1 MISKLHLLTAFM
13 FVAMCFCAAACGADP
28 DPESKSQD
36 LLDQVKANNEKLAQ
50 QKQATAQAQ
59 SQSAQITEDSM
70 TVPDIEGTN
79 DGKADAIA
87 QIITQKADGLLLVTL
102 GEVPLHGHLDNGEEY
117 FGGHYRVF
125 VTKSIHK
132 LTPDEKALID
142 TLRDEIF
149 ELTTAHILSVD
160 STVTHMGV
168 QTIYPDIWP
177 APFAPDS
184 DFSGYDPED
193 PSNLCVADG
202 RELLTIYRR
211 FSDEN
216 YLQVA
221 HCEKIFSVRESEAQ
235 YILELLTELTE
246 SR

>member
-1 MISKLHLLTAFM
+1 MTAKLHLQTVLLLMAVF
-13 FVAMCFCAAACGADP
+13 FCAAACGADP
-28 DPESKSQD
+28 DPEAKSQD
-36 LLDQVKANNEKLAQ
+36 LLDQVKANNEILAQ
-50 QKQATAQAQ
+50 QKQATVQAQ
-59 SQSAQITEDSM
+59 SQSAQIPEKSM
-70 TVPDIEGTN
+70 TLPDIEGTN
-79 DGKADAIA
+79 DEKAHAIA
-87 QIITQKADGLLLVTL
+87 QIITQKADGLLLVPL
-102 GEVPLHGHLDNGEEY
+102 GEVPLHGHISNGEEY

-125 VTKSIHK
+125 VTKSVHA
-132 LTPDEKALID
+132 LTPDEISAID
-142 TLRDEIF
+142 SLRDEIF

-202 RELLTIYRR
+202 KDLLTIYRR

-216 YLQVA
+216 YLKVA

-235 YILELLTELTE
+235 YILELLTEITE
-246 SR
+246 PQ

>member
-1 MISKLHLLTAFM
+1 MTAKLHHLAVLLLMAVF
-13 FVAMCFCAAACGADP
+13 FCAAACGADP

-36 LLDQVKANNEKLAQ
+36 LLDQVKANNEMLAQ
-50 QKQATAQAQ
+50 QKQATVQPL
-59 SQSAQITEDSM
+59 SQSVQIPEKSM
-70 TVPDIEGTN
+70 TLPDIEGTN
-79 DGKADAIA
+79 DEKAHAIA
-87 QIITQKADGLLLVTL
+87 QIITQKADGLLLVPL
-102 GEVPLHGHLDNGEEY
+102 GEVPLHGHLSNGEEY

-125 VTKSIHK
+125 VTKSIHV
-132 LTPDEKALID
+132 LTPDEISVID
-142 TLRDEIF
+142 SLRDEIF

-168 QTIYPDIWP
+168 QTFYPDIWP
-177 APFAPDS
+177 APFSPES

-202 RELLTIYRR
+202 KDLLTIYRR

-216 YLQVA
+216 YLKVA

-235 YILELLTELTE
+235 YILELLTEITE
-246 SR
+246 PQ

>member
-1 MISKLHLLTAFM
+1 MTAKLHLQTVLLLMAVF
-13 FVAMCFCAAACGADP
+13 FCAAACGADP
-28 DPESKSQD
+28 GPESKSQD
-36 LLDQVKANNEKLAQ
+36 LLDQVKANNEMLAQ
-50 QKQATAQAQ
+50 QKQATVQAQ
-59 SQSAQITEDSM
+59 SQSVQIPEKSM
-70 TVPDIEGTN
+70 TVSDIEGTN
-79 DGKADAIA
+79 DEKAHAIA

-102 GEVPLHGHLDNGEEY
+102 GEVPLHGHLSNGEEY

-125 VTKSIHK
+125 VTKSVHV
-132 LTPDEKALID
+132 LTPDEISVID
-142 TLRDEIF
+142 SLRDEIF

-202 RELLTIYRR
+202 KDLLTIYRR

-216 YLQVA
+216 YLKVA

-235 YILELLTELTE
+235 YILELLTEITE
-246 SR
+246 PQ

>member
-1 MISKLHLLTAFM
+1 MTTILRLPTVLAALAILVSI
-13 FVAMCFCAAACGADP
+13 AACSADSDP
-28 DPESKSQD
+28 DSKAQD
-36 LLDQVKANNEKLAQ
+36 LLDQAKANNEKLVQQQQAAAQ
-50 QKQATAQAQ
+50 GGPQ
-59 SQSAQITEDSM
+59 SGQSVENPV
-70 TVPDIEGTN
+70 TVADIEGTN
-79 DGKADAIA
+79 DQKAAVIA

-125 VTKSIHK
+125 VTESVHD
-132 LTPDEKALID
+132 LAADEKARID
-142 TLRDEIF
+142 SLRDEIF
-149 ELTTAHILSVD
+149 ELTTAHILSMD

-168 QTIYPDIWP
+168 QTVYPDIWP

-184 DFSGYDPED
+184 DFAGYDPED

-216 YLQVA
+216 YLPVA

-235 YILELLTELTE
+235 LILELLTELTK